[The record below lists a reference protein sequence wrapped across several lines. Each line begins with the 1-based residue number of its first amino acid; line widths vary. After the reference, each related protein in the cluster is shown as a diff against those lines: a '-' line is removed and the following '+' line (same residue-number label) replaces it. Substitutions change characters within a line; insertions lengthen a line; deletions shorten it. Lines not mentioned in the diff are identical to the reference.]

1 MSTVAIIQARMS
13 SSRLPGKVLLEV
25 NERPMIHWQ
34 IRRVLQVIEIDKII
48 VATSTDSSD
57 DVLVNHLENEKIE
70 IFRGDLHDVH
80 SRFLAII
87 EEHATTNTF
96 VRLTADCPL
105 TMPELLATMLRDFK
119 NSEMDYYSN
128 TINPTYPD
136 GLDIEIFTR
145 DSFLAMSRYPLTNSE
160 KEHVTLKFRDLDT
173 VLNLGEKFHDEN
185 LSDLRWT
192 VDYEE
197 DLEFVRKIY
206 DRFKGIEEKFSF
218 ADVLLL
224 LQRDPELK
232 SQQFI
237 KTRNISLEISKE
249 NQE

>member
-1 MSTVAIIQARMS
+1 M
-13 SSRLPGKVLLEV
+13 LKV

-34 IRRVLQVIEIDKII
+34 IQRVLQVPEIDKII

-57 DVLVNHLENEKIE
+57 DVLVSYLKGEEVE
-70 IFRGDLHDVH
+70 VFRGNLHDVH
-80 SRFLAII
+80 SRFFAII
-87 EEHATTNTF
+87 EKYNTTNTF

-105 TMPELLATMLRDFK
+105 TMPELLSVMLKDFK

-145 DSFLAMSRYPLTNSE
+145 NSFLAMSKYELSNSE
-160 KEHVTLKFRDLDT
+160 KEHVTLKYRDLAS
-173 VLNLGEKFHDEN
+173 VLNLAGKSHSEN
-185 LSDLRWT
+185 LSSLRWT
-192 VDYEE
+192 VDYED

-206 DRFKGIEEKFSF
+206 ERFTGNEGKFSLS
-218 ADVLLL
+218 DVLFLL
-224 LQRDPELK
+224 RNDPELK
-232 SQQFI
+232 AQQTQR
-237 KTRNISLEISKE
+237 TRNNSLDLSQE